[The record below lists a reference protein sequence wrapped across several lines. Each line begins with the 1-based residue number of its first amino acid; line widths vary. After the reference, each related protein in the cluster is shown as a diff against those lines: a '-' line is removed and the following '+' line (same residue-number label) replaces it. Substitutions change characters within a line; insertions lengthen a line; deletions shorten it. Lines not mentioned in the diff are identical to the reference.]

1 MSACISSLEKDGGH
15 AIRSTIA
22 KTPCCAET
30 SRLSLLQNQSYCQ
43 LKFYKWQLGIFCCFD
58 LDLDPVTFIYELDP
72 YLLEMYL
79 QSRNELSVS
88 PPTQSLKLVL
98 YKSCNNNN
106 NNKGFRKLS
115 YYIRTDRC
123 HQNYYHAILWLVKIT
138 NVQRHY
144 LRDMKCIY
152 IALW

>member
-15 AIRSTIA
+15 TIRSTIA
-22 KTPCCAET
+22 KTP
-30 SRLSLLQNQSYCQ
+30 
-43 LKFYKWQLGIFCCFD
+43 CCFD

-88 PPTQSLKLVL
+88 PPTQSLKLAL

-138 NVQRHY
+138 NV
-144 LRDMKCIY
+144 
-152 IALW
+152 